1 MSEKVQKEDIIL
13 GEPRK
18 VANNIR
24 FLEQFYCKYG
34 PVWAFLS
41 TLRGEDALEAK
52 SQILM
57 HAVHVYLRDGGRFIK
72 QAYRVGTLESSGIV
86 LVPPKDCAE
95 WIRSRIRQLKC
106 KNRAKYDRLFDP
118 LSFSWEQLAKMDP
131 SEVEVPQKKKAKTT
145 AISGQWRYSKPY
157 SKEMAGVDDEYL
169 KAENLI
175 ACERCTLYR
184 PIEQEHCS
192 LCWFHNLR
200 PRNKGGTIVDGS
212 LRIVDNAGVVET
224 CSDWK
229 SAVATDGAELAKLMS
244 DDDSESDDDDWS
256 PLEDD
261 MDLESWQREQDNDD
275 KYREALVRTKKA
287 RSPHKQTEDANK
299 CFWKLLQENA
309 DVDSLPCVGPLRK
322 ASTMPGIGQSS
333 TYLVLFVPR
342 WLSLQMSGT
351 QETSSGRHVSAV
363 SHRKNFRRWNLA
375 VSCVIVTKRP
385 ILKVC

>member
-72 QAYRVGTLESSGIV
+72 QASRVGTLESSGIV

-229 SAVATDGAELAKLMS
+229 SAMATHGAELAKLMS

-275 KYREALVRTKKA
+275 KYREALVR
-287 RSPHKQTEDANK
+287 
-299 CFWKLLQENA
+299 C
-309 DVDSLPCVGPLRK
+309 
-322 ASTMPGIGQSS
+322 
-333 TYLVLFVPR
+333 
-342 WLSLQMSGT
+342 
-351 QETSSGRHVSAV
+351 
-363 SHRKNFRRWNLA
+363 
-375 VSCVIVTKRP
+375 
-385 ILKVC
+385 